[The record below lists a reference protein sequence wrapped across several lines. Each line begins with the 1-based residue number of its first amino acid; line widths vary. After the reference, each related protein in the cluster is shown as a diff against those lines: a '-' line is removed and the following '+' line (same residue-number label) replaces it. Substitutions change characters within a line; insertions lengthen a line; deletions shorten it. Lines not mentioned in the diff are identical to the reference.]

1 MEGAMERGTS
11 DERCYN
17 YAPTDCSRSMA
28 TVYTEFLKTEG
39 KVSAQAFLHVP
50 RQAAGDYH
58 DGPVD
63 YTYGQALQA
72 ANALSEQY
80 ARAGYGHGVR
90 VAVMLDNRAEFFL
103 HFLALNRLGV
113 SVVPVNSGF
122 LPREIAYVINHSD
135 ACLVLCLPCY
145 RDKVEDALAEQEGD
159 MPVVDTE
166 AMDGLPPC
174 RGVTAP
180 GTPDRNTE
188 VAVLYTSGTT
198 GTPKGCMLNNE
209 YFTCMGEW
217 YANIDGYCRL
227 SYGEER
233 LLTPLPLVH
242 MNALCSMMAMIMS
255 GGCIIQ
261 LDRFH
266 ASTWWATVRESGAT
280 CLHYLGVIP
289 AILLNQ
295 PDTAQDNV
303 GRQVKFGFG
312 AGVDPKHLQ
321 RFEQRFGFPLVEGW
335 AMTETGT
342 YVCITANKEPRHI
355 GTRCIGRAPDVI
367 EYRLVDE
374 QGNDVAPGEPGELLI
389 RARGDNPRKGF
400 FSGYYKNPEETARA
414 WEGGYFHTG
423 DVVRISAD
431 GSFHFVD
438 RRKNIIRR
446 SGENIAAVEVENV
459 LFQHPAV
466 ANCAVTPVYDETRG
480 EEVGACVILNES
492 AGSARDVAEALYTF
506 CTEHLVYYKAPA
518 WYLFVTELPMTVS
531 QKLQRG
537 EIKALAG
544 KLVEEGRGID
554 LRERKRRNKHVAV

>member
-1 MEGAMERGTS
+1 MT
-11 DERCYN
+11 
-17 YAPTDCSRSMA
+17 
-28 TVYTEFLKTEG
+28 TVYNEFLKTEK
-39 KVSAQAFLHVP
+39 KVSEQAFLHIP
-50 RQAAGDYH
+50 RQAAGEYH
-58 DGPVD
+58 DGSVD
-63 YTYGQALQA
+63 YTYEQALQVA
-72 ANALSEQY
+72 DELSKQY
-80 ARAGYGHGVR
+80 VDAGYGRGMR

-103 HFLALNRLGV
+103 HFLALNKLGV

-145 RDKVEDALAEQEGD
+145 QEKVRTALAGRD
-159 MPVVDTE
+159 ADIPITDTE
-166 AMDGLPPC
+166 SMTRLPPC
-174 RGVTAP
+174 SETAEP
-180 GTPDRNTE
+180 GAPDKDSE

-217 YANIDGYCRL
+217 YAGINGYCRL
-227 SYGEER
+227 TYGEER
-233 LLTPLPLVH
+233 MLTPLPLVH

-266 ASTWWATVRESGAT
+266 ASTWWETVRESGAT

-295 PDTAQDNV
+295 PETEHDDV

-321 RFEQRFGFPLVEGW
+321 RFEERFGFPLVEGW

-355 GTRCIGRAPDVI
+355 GTRCIGRAPEVV

-374 QGNDVAPGEPGELLI
+374 EGNDVGAGEPGELLV
-389 RARGDNPRKGF
+389 RAAGDNPRKGF
-400 FSGYYKNPEETARA
+400 FSGYYKNAEETAKV
-414 WEGGYFHTG
+414 WEGDYFHTG
-423 DVVRISAD
+423 DVVRISED

-466 ANCAVTPVYDETRG
+466 ANCAVTPIYDETRG
-480 EEVGACVILNES
+480 EEVGVCIILNETAVPEQAS
-492 AGSARDVAEALYTF
+492 MEATAGILYDF
-506 CTEHLVYYKAPA
+506 CNERLIYYKVPA
-518 WYLFVTELPMTVS
+518 YFLFVTELPMTAS

-537 EIKALAG
+537 EIKTLAG
-544 KLVEEGRGID
+544 RLVEEGHCID
-554 LRERKRRNKHVAV
+554 LRERKRKRKDAALQ

>member
-1 MEGAMERGTS
+1 MS
-11 DERCYN
+11 
-17 YAPTDCSRSMA
+17 
-28 TVYTEFLKTEG
+28 TVYKEFLKT
-39 KVSAQAFLHVP
+39 SQRIPSQAFLHIP
-50 RQAAGDYH
+50 RQAASEYHQGAIDYA
-58 DGPVD
+58 
-63 YTYGQALQA
+63 YAQALKA
-72 ANALSEQY
+72 VNTLSELY
-80 ARAGYGHGVR
+80 AAAGYSHGQR

-103 HFLALNRLGV
+103 HFLALNKLGV

-135 ACLVLCLPCY
+135 ACLVMCLPGY
-145 RDKVEDALAEQEGD
+145 REKVQASLSGQ
-159 MPVVDTE
+159 DTGIPI
-166 AMDGLPPC
+166 ADTGSMSQLPPC
-174 RGVTAP
+174 EPETAT
-180 GTPDRNTE
+180 GTPDRETE

-209 YFTCMGEW
+209 YFTCMGQW
-217 YANIDGYCRL
+217 YADIDGYCRL
-227 SYGEER
+227 TYGQER
-233 LLTPLPLVH
+233 MLTPLPLVH

-266 ASTWWATVRESGAT
+266 ASSWWETVRESGAT

-295 PDTAQDNV
+295 PETAGDNL
-303 GRQVKFGFG
+303 GGQVKFGFG

-321 RFEQRFGFPLVEGW
+321 RFERRFGFPLVEGW

-342 YVCITANKEPRHI
+342 YVCITANREPRHI
-355 GTRCIGRAPDVI
+355 GTRCIGRAPDAI

-374 QGNDVAPGEPGELLI
+374 EGNDVGAGEPGELLI

-400 FSGYYKNPEETARA
+400 FSGYYKNPEETAKV

-423 DVVRISAD
+423 DVVRISED

-446 SGENIAAVEVENV
+446 SGENIAAVEIENV

-466 ANCAVTPVYDETRG
+466 ANCAVTPIYDETRG
-480 EEVGACVILNES
+480 EEVGACIILSEAAGQEPAS
-492 AGSARDVAEALYTF
+492 AEDTAGALYDF
-506 CTEHLVYYKAPA
+506 CNERLIYYKVPA
-518 WYLFVTELPMTVS
+518 YYLFLSELPMTAS

-537 EIKALAG
+537 EIKTLAG
-544 KLVEEGRGID
+544 RLVEEGRCID
-554 LRERKRRNKHVAV
+554 LRERKRKRKNAALQ

>member
-1 MEGAMERGTS
+1 MT
-11 DERCYN
+11 
-17 YAPTDCSRSMA
+17 
-28 TVYTEFLKTEG
+28 TVYNEFLKTEAE
-39 KVSAQAFLHVP
+39 VPSRAFLHIP
-50 RQAAGDYH
+50 RQAAGGYH

-63 YTYGQALQA
+63 YTYEQALRA
-72 ANALSEQY
+72 ADALSGQY
-80 ARAGYGHGVR
+80 AGAGYGRGMR

-103 HFLALNRLGV
+103 HLLALNKLGV

-122 LPREIAYVINHSD
+122 LPREIAYVVNHSD
-135 ACLVLCLPCY
+135 ACLVLCLPCH
-145 RDKVEDALAEQEGD
+145 REKVRAALAGEGAD
-159 MPVVDTE
+159 IPITDTGS
-166 AMDGLPPC
+166 MTRLPPC
-174 RGVTAP
+174 GGAAQPGAP
-180 GTPDRNTE
+180 DKDTE

-198 GTPKGCMLNNE
+198 GTPKGCMLGNE

-217 YANIDGYCRL
+217 YAGIGGYCRL
-227 SYGEER
+227 TYGEER
-233 LLTPLPLVH
+233 MLTPLPLVH

-266 ASTWWATVRESGAT
+266 ASTWWETVRESGAT

-295 PDTAQDNV
+295 PETEHDNV
-303 GRQVKFGFG
+303 GRQVRFGFG

-321 RFEQRFGFPLVEGW
+321 RFEERFGFPLVEGW

-342 YVCITANKEPRHI
+342 YVCITANEEPRHI
-355 GTRCIGRAPDVI
+355 GTRCIGRAPDTV

-374 QGNDVAPGEPGELLI
+374 QGNDVARGEPGELLI

-400 FSGYYKNPEETARA
+400 FSGYYKNPEETARV

-423 DVVRISAD
+423 DVVRVSED

-480 EEVGACVILNES
+480 EEVAACIILNETLKTRF
-492 AGSARDVAEALYTF
+492 AGDRDTAETLFGF
-506 CTEHLVYYKAPA
+506 CAEHLVYYKVPA
-518 WYLFVTELPMTVS
+518 WYLFVTELPMTAS

-544 KLVEEGRGID
+544 SLVEEGRCVD
-554 LRERKRRNKHVAV
+554 LRTRKRRKKNAAV

>member
-1 MEGAMERGTS
+1 MT
-11 DERCYN
+11 
-17 YAPTDCSRSMA
+17 
-28 TVYTEFLKTEG
+28 TVYNEFLKTG
-39 KVSAQAFLHVP
+39 SRLSSQAFLHIP
-50 RQAAGDYH
+50 RQAAGEYH
-58 DGPVD
+58 HGPVD
-63 YTYGQALQA
+63 YTYEQALRA
-72 ANALSEQY
+72 ADALSEQY
-80 ARAGYGHGVR
+80 AGAGYGRGMR

-103 HFLALNRLGV
+103 HLLALNKLGV

-135 ACLVLCLPCY
+135 ACLVLCLPCH
-145 RDKVEDALAEQEGD
+145 REKVRTALAGQD
-159 MPVVDTE
+159 ADIPVMDT
-166 AMDGLPPC
+166 ASMSHLPPC
-174 RGVTAP
+174 NETAEP
-180 GTPDRNTE
+180 GAPDKDTE

-198 GTPKGCMLNNE
+198 GTPKGCMLSNE

-227 SYGEER
+227 AYGEER
-233 LLTPLPLVH
+233 MLTPLPLVH

-266 ASTWWATVRESGAT
+266 ASTWWETVRESGAT

-295 PDTAQDNV
+295 PESEHDDM

-321 RFEQRFGFPLVEGW
+321 RFEERFGFPLVEGW

-355 GTRCIGRAPDVI
+355 GTRCIGRAPDVV

-374 QGNDVAPGEPGELLI
+374 QGNDVARGEPGELLI
-389 RARGDNPRKGF
+389 RAGGDNPRKGF
-400 FSGYYKNPEETARA
+400 FSGYYKNPEETARV

-423 DVVRISAD
+423 DVVRISED

-480 EEVGACVILNES
+480 EEVGACIILNETLKS
-492 AGSARDVAEALYTF
+492 RFADEQDTAETLFAF
-506 CTEHLVYYKAPA
+506 CEEHLIYYKVPA
-518 WYLFVTELPMTVS
+518 WYMFVTGLPMTAS

-537 EIKALAG
+537 EIKTLAG
-544 KLVEEGRGID
+544 RLVEEGRCID
-554 LRERKRRNKHVAV
+554 LRARKRRKKNAAV

>member
-1 MEGAMERGTS
+1 MT
-11 DERCYN
+11 
-17 YAPTDCSRSMA
+17 
-28 TVYTEFLKTEG
+28 TVYNEFLKTGG
-39 KVSAQAFLHVP
+39 KVSTQAFLHIP
-50 RQAAGDYH
+50 HQAARDYF

-63 YTYGQALQA
+63 YTYKQALQA
-72 ANALSEQY
+72 VNDLSEQY
-80 ARAGYGHGVR
+80 ARAGYGNGMR
-90 VAVMLDNRAEFFL
+90 VAVMLDNRDEFFL
-103 HFLALNRLGV
+103 HFLALNKLGA

-145 RDKVEDALAEQEGD
+145 REKVQTALAARD
-159 MPVVDTE
+159 TALPIADTE
-166 AMDGLPPC
+166 AMSQLPSCASEPA
-174 RGVTAP
+174 T
-180 GTPDRNTE
+180 GTPGRETE

-209 YFTCMGEW
+209 YFTCMGQW
-217 YANIDGYCRL
+217 YADIDGYCQL
-227 SYGEER
+227 TYGEER
-233 LLTPLPLVH
+233 MLTPLPLVH

-261 LDRFH
+261 LDRFR
-266 ASTWWATVRESGAT
+266 ASSWWETVRESGAT

-295 PDTAQDNV
+295 PEKADDNI
-303 GRQVKFGFG
+303 GQQVKFGFG

-321 RFEQRFGFPLVEGW
+321 RFEERFGFPLVEGW

-355 GTRCIGRAPDVI
+355 GTRCIGKAPEVV

-374 QGNDVAPGEPGELLI
+374 EGNDVGAGEPGELLI

-400 FSGYYKNPEETARA
+400 FSGYYKNPEETAKV

-423 DVVRISAD
+423 DVVRISED

-466 ANCAVTPVYDETRG
+466 ANCAVTPIYDETRG
-480 EEVGACVILNES
+480 EEVGACIILNETARQEQA
-492 AGSARDVAEALYTF
+492 AGEDTAGTLYDF
-506 CTEHLVYYKAPA
+506 CNERLIYFKVPA
-518 WYLFVTELPMTVS
+518 WYMFVSELPMTAS

-544 KLVEEGRGID
+544 RLVEEGRCID
-554 LRERKRRNKHVAV
+554 LRERKRKRKDAALQ

>member
-1 MEGAMERGTS
+1 MT
-11 DERCYN
+11 
-17 YAPTDCSRSMA
+17 
-28 TVYTEFLKTEG
+28 TVYNEFLKTEK
-39 KVSAQAFLHVP
+39 KVSEQAFLHIP
-50 RQAAGDYH
+50 RQAVREYH
-58 DGPVD
+58 DGSVD
-63 YTYGQALQA
+63 YTYEQALQA
-72 ANALSEQY
+72 ADDLSEQY
-80 ARAGYGHGVR
+80 ASAGYGRDMR

-103 HFLALNRLGV
+103 HFLALNRLGA

-122 LPREIAYVINHSD
+122 LPREIAYIINHSD

-145 RDKVEDALAEQEGD
+145 REKVQTALDGGD
-159 MPVVDTE
+159 TVIPITDTE
-166 AMDGLPPC
+166 SMTRLPPC
-174 RGVTAP
+174 SETAEP
-180 GTPDRNTE
+180 GAPDKDTE

-217 YANIDGYCRL
+217 YAGIDGYCRL
-227 SYGEER
+227 TYGEER
-233 LLTPLPLVH
+233 MLTPLPLVH

-266 ASTWWATVRESGAT
+266 ASTWWETVRESGAT

-289 AILLNQ
+289 AILLNR
-295 PDTAQDNV
+295 PETERDNV

-355 GTRCIGRAPDVI
+355 GTRCIGRAPEVV
-367 EYRLVDE
+367 ECRLVDE
-374 QGNDVAPGEPGELLI
+374 QGNDVGAGEPGELLI
-389 RARGDNPRKGF
+389 RAAGDNPRKGF
-400 FSGYYKNPEETARA
+400 FSGYYKNPEETAKV

-423 DVVRISAD
+423 DVVRISED

-466 ANCAVTPVYDETRG
+466 ANCAVTPIYDETRG
-480 EEVGACVILNES
+480 EEVGVCIILNETAVPEQAS
-492 AGSARDVAEALYTF
+492 TEATAGTLYDF
-506 CTEHLVYYKAPA
+506 CNERLIYYKVPA
-518 WYLFVTELPMTVS
+518 YFLFVTELPMTAS

-544 KLVEEGRGID
+544 RLVEEGRCID
-554 LRERKRRNKHVAV
+554 LRERKRKRKNAALQ

>member
-1 MEGAMERGTS
+1 MT
-11 DERCYN
+11 
-17 YAPTDCSRSMA
+17 
-28 TVYTEFLKTEG
+28 TVYAEFLKTVG
-39 KVSAQAFLHVP
+39 KVSAQAFLHIP
-50 RQAAGDYH
+50 RQASREYCPAAI
-58 DGPVD
+58 D
-63 YTYGQALQA
+63 YTYAQALQA
-72 ANALSEQY
+72 VNTLSEQY
-80 ARAGYGHGVR
+80 AGAGYGYGQR

-103 HFLALNRLGV
+103 HFLALNKLGA

-135 ACLVLCLPCY
+135 ACLVLCLPRY
-145 RDKVEDALAEQEGD
+145 RDKVQAALAGRATAI
-159 MPVVDTE
+159 PIADTE
-166 AMDGLPPC
+166 SMSQLPSYASEP
-174 RGVTAP
+174 VT
-180 GTPDRNTE
+180 GTANRETE

-209 YFTCMGEW
+209 YFTCMGQW
-217 YANIDGYCRL
+217 YADIDGYCRL
-227 SYGEER
+227 TYGEER
-233 LLTPLPLVH
+233 MLTPLPLVH

-266 ASTWWATVRESGAT
+266 ASTWWETVREANAT

-295 PDTAQDNV
+295 PETAGDNL
-303 GRQVKFGFG
+303 GQQVKFGFG

-355 GTRCIGRAPDVI
+355 GTRCIGKAPDVI

-374 QGNDVAPGEPGELLI
+374 EGNDVGAGEPGELLI
-389 RARGDNPRKGF
+389 RARGDNPHKGF
-400 FSGYYKNPEETARA
+400 FSGYYKNPEETAKV

-423 DVVRISAD
+423 DVVRISED

-466 ANCAVTPVYDETRG
+466 ANCAVTPIYDETRG
-480 EEVGACVILNES
+480 EEVGVCIILNETAVPEQAS
-492 AGSARDVAEALYTF
+492 METTAGILYDF
-506 CTEHLVYYKAPA
+506 CNERLIYYKVPA
-518 WYLFVTELPMTVS
+518 YFLFVTELPMTAS

-544 KLVEEGRGID
+544 RLVEEGHCID
-554 LRERKRRNKHVAV
+554 LRERKRKRKDAALQ

>member
-1 MEGAMERGTS
+1 MT
-11 DERCYN
+11 
-17 YAPTDCSRSMA
+17 
-28 TVYTEFLKTEG
+28 TVFDEFLKTER
-39 KVSAQAFLHVP
+39 KVSTQAFLHIP
-50 RQAAGDYH
+50 RQATREYYQG
-58 DGPVD
+58 VID
-63 YTYGQALQA
+63 YTYARALQA
-72 ANALSEQY
+72 VNTLSEQY
-80 ARAGYGHGVR
+80 AGAGYGYGQR

-103 HFLALNRLGV
+103 HFLALNKLGA

-135 ACLVLCLPCY
+135 ACLVLCLPRY
-145 RDKVEDALAEQEGD
+145 REKVQTALAGRD
-159 MPVVDTE
+159 TAIPIADTE
-166 AMDGLPPC
+166 SMSQLPSC
-174 RGVTAP
+174 ASAP
-180 GTPDRNTE
+180 ATGTPDRETE

-209 YFTCMGEW
+209 YFTCMGQW
-217 YANIDGYCRL
+217 YADIDGYCRL
-227 SYGEER
+227 TYGEER
-233 LLTPLPLVH
+233 MLTPLPLVH

-266 ASTWWATVRESGAT
+266 ASTWWETVREANAT

-295 PDTAQDNV
+295 PETAGDNL
-303 GRQVKFGFG
+303 GQQVKFGFG

-355 GTRCIGRAPDVI
+355 GTRCIGKAPDVI

-374 QGNDVAPGEPGELLI
+374 EGHDVGAGAPGELLI

-400 FSGYYKNPEETARA
+400 FSGYYKNPEETAKV

-423 DVVRISAD
+423 DVVRISED

-466 ANCAVTPVYDETRG
+466 ANCAVTPIYDETRG
-480 EEVGACVILNES
+480 EEVGVCIILNETAVPEQAS
-492 AGSARDVAEALYTF
+492 METTAGILYDF
-506 CTEHLVYYKAPA
+506 CNERLIYYKVPA
-518 WYLFVTELPMTVS
+518 YFLFVTELPMTAS

-537 EIKALAG
+537 EIKVLAG
-544 KLVEEGRGID
+544 KLVEEGRCID
-554 LRERKRRNKHVAV
+554 LRARKRKRKDAALQ

>member
-1 MEGAMERGTS
+1 MT
-11 DERCYN
+11 
-17 YAPTDCSRSMA
+17 
-28 TVYTEFLKTEG
+28 TVYAEFLKTGEQ
-39 KVSAQAFLHVP
+39 VSSQAFLHIP
-50 RQAAGDYH
+50 RQATREYDR
-58 DGPVD
+58 GPID
-63 YTYGQALQA
+63 HTYAQALQA
-72 ANALSEQY
+72 ADILSEQY
-80 ARAGYGHGVR
+80 ARAGYGYGQR

-103 HFLALNRLGV
+103 HFLALNKLGA

-122 LPREIAYVINHSD
+122 LPQEIAYVINHSD
-135 ACLVLCLPCY
+135 ACLVLCLPRY
-145 RDKVEDALAEQEGD
+145 QGKVQTALAGRD
-159 MPVVDTE
+159 TAIPIADTE
-166 AMDGLPPC
+166 SMSQLPSCAAEP
-174 RGVTAP
+174 AA
-180 GTPDRNTE
+180 GTPDRETE

-209 YFTCMGEW
+209 YFTCMGQW
-217 YANIDGYCRL
+217 YADIDGYCRL
-227 SYGEER
+227 AYGKER
-233 LLTPLPLVH
+233 MLTPLPLVH

-266 ASTWWATVRESGAT
+266 ASTWWETVREANAT

-295 PDTAQDNV
+295 PETADDNL

-321 RFEQRFGFPLVEGW
+321 RFEERFGFPLVEGW

-374 QGNDVAPGEPGELLI
+374 EGNDVGAGEPGELLI
-389 RARGDNPRKGF
+389 RAGGDNPRKGF
-400 FSGYYKNPEETARA
+400 FSGYYKNPEETAKV

-423 DVVRISAD
+423 DVVRISED

-466 ANCAVTPVYDETRG
+466 ANCAVTPIYDETRG
-480 EEVGACVILNES
+480 EEVGVCIILDET
-492 AGSARDVAEALYTF
+492 AVPEQTPGEAVARSLYDF
-506 CTEHLVYYKAPA
+506 CDERLIYFKVPA
-518 WYLFVTELPMTVS
+518 WYMFVTELPMTAS

-537 EIKALAG
+537 EIKTLAG
-544 KLVEEGRGID
+544 RLVQEGHCFD
-554 LRERKRRNKHVAV
+554 LRERKRKRKNAALQ

>member
-1 MEGAMERGTS
+1 MS
-11 DERCYN
+11 
-17 YAPTDCSRSMA
+17 
-28 TVYTEFLKTEG
+28 TVYDEFLKT
-39 KVSAQAFLHVP
+39 KARVSARPFLHVP
-50 RQAAGDYH
+50 RQATAGYH
-58 DGPVD
+58 DGSVD
-63 YTYGQALQA
+63 YTYQQALQA
-72 ANALSEQY
+72 VNDLIEQY
-80 ARAGYGHGVR
+80 AGAGYGRGVR

-113 SVVPVNSGF
+113 GVVPVNSGF
-122 LPREIAYVINHSD
+122 LAREIAYVINHSD
-135 ACLVLCLPCY
+135 ACLVLCLPRY
-145 RDKVEDALAEQEGD
+145 RDQVEAALAGMD
-159 MPVVDTE
+159 AGVPIVDTE
-166 AMDGLPPC
+166 AMERLPAG
-174 RGVTAP
+174 RGASAA

-188 VAVLYTSGTT
+188 AALLYTSGTT

-227 SYGEER
+227 SYGQER

-266 ASTWWATVRESGAT
+266 ASTWWETVRESAAT

-289 AILLNQ
+289 ALLLNQ
-295 PDTAQDNV
+295 PETAQDNV
-303 GRQVKFGFG
+303 GQQVRFGFG

-321 RFEQRFGFPLVEGW
+321 RFERRFGFPLVEGW

-355 GTRCIGRAPDVI
+355 GTRCIGRAPEVV

-389 RARGDNPRKGF
+389 RAKGDNPRKGF
-400 FSGYYKNPEETARA
+400 FSGYYKDPEETAKV

-423 DVVRISAD
+423 DVVRVGAD

-480 EEVGACVILNES
+480 EEVGVCAILNQES
-492 AGSARDVAEALYTF
+492 IGEYGAEQDLAETLFAFCAR
-506 CTEHLVYYKAPA
+506 HLVYYKVPA
-518 WYLFVTELPMTVS
+518 WYLFVTELPMTAS
-531 QKLQRG
+531 QKLQRS
-537 EIKALAG
+537 EIKALANG
-544 KLVEEGRGID
+544 LVEEGRGID
-554 LRERKRRNKHVAV
+554 LRQRKRRNKHVAV

>member
-1 MEGAMERGTS
+1 MT
-11 DERCYN
+11 
-17 YAPTDCSRSMA
+17 
-28 TVYTEFLKTEG
+28 TVYNEFLKAEG
-39 KVSAQAFLHVP
+39 KVSAQAFLHIP
-50 RQAAGDYH
+50 RQAAGEYH

-63 YTYGQALQA
+63 YTYEQALQA
-72 ANALSEQY
+72 ADELSEQY
-80 ARAGYGHGVR
+80 AGAGYGRGMR

-103 HFLALNRLGV
+103 HFLALNRLGA

-145 RDKVEDALAEQEGD
+145 REKVQAALNGGDAAI
-159 MPVVDTE
+159 PITDT
-166 AMDGLPPC
+166 ASMTRLPPC
-174 RGVTAP
+174 SETAEP
-180 GTPDRNTE
+180 GAPDKDTE

-217 YANIDGYCRL
+217 YAGIDGYCRL
-227 SYGEER
+227 TYGEER
-233 LLTPLPLVH
+233 MLTPLPLVH

-266 ASTWWATVRESGAT
+266 ASTWWETVRESGAT

-295 PDTAQDNV
+295 PETEHDDG

-321 RFEQRFGFPLVEGW
+321 RFEERFGFPLVEGW

-355 GTRCIGRAPDVI
+355 GTRCIGRAPEVV

-374 QGNDVAPGEPGELLI
+374 EGNDVGAGEPGELLI
-389 RARGDNPRKGF
+389 RAAGENPRKGF
-400 FSGYYKNPEETARA
+400 FSGYYKNPEETAKV

-423 DVVRISAD
+423 DVVRISED

-466 ANCAVTPVYDETRG
+466 ANCAVTPIYDETRG
-480 EEVGACVILNES
+480 EEVGVCIILNETARQEQAVGEDT
-492 AGSARDVAEALYTF
+492 AGTLYDF
-506 CTEHLVYYKAPA
+506 CNERLVYYKVPA
-518 WYLFVTELPMTVS
+518 YYLFLTELPMTAS

-537 EIKALAG
+537 EIKTLAG
-544 KLVEEGRGID
+544 RLVEEGHCID
-554 LRERKRRNKHVAV
+554 LRERKRKRKNAALQ

>member
-1 MEGAMERGTS
+1 MT
-11 DERCYN
+11 
-17 YAPTDCSRSMA
+17 
-28 TVYTEFLKTEG
+28 TVYEEFLKTRAE
-39 KVSAQAFLHVP
+39 VPSQAFLHIP
-50 RQAAGDYH
+50 RQAAGEYH
-58 DGPVD
+58 DGAVD
-63 YTYGQALQA
+63 YTFDQTLQTA
-72 ANALSEQY
+72 DELSEHY
-80 ARAGYGHGVR
+80 AAAGYGHGMR

-103 HFLALNRLGV
+103 HFLALNRIGA

-135 ACLVLCLPCY
+135 ACLVLVLPCY
-145 RDKVEDALAEQEGD
+145 RDKVQAALAGGD
-159 MPVVDTE
+159 KTIPITDTE
-166 AMDGLPPC
+166 SITRLPRC
-174 RGVTAP
+174 NETAAA
-180 GTPDRNTE
+180 GAPDKDTE
-188 VAVLYTSGTT
+188 VALLYTSGTT
-198 GTPKGCMLNNE
+198 GTPKGCMLSNE

-227 SYGEER
+227 TYGQER

-255 GGCIIQ
+255 GGCVIQ

-266 ASTWWATVRESGAT
+266 ASTWWETVRESGAT

-295 PDTAQDNV
+295 PETEDDNI

-321 RFEQRFGFPLVEGW
+321 RFEERFGFPLVEGW

-355 GTRCIGRAPDVI
+355 GTRCIGKAPDAVD
-367 EYRLVDE
+367 YRLVDE
-374 QGNDVAPGEPGELLI
+374 QGNDVAAGEPGELLI
-389 RARGDNPRKGF
+389 RASGDNPRKGF
-400 FSGYYKNPEETARA
+400 FSGYYKNPEETARV

-423 DVVRISAD
+423 DVVRVSED

-466 ANCAVTPVYDETRG
+466 ANCAVTPVYDELRG
-480 EEVGACVILNES
+480 EEVGVCLILSETHRGNI
-492 AGSARDVAEALYTF
+492 AAEQELAETLFAF
-506 CTEHLVYYKAPA
+506 CAQRLVYYKAPA
-518 WYLFVTELPMTVS
+518 WYLFMTELPMTAS

-537 EIKALAG
+537 EIKALAN
-544 KLVEEGRGID
+544 KWVEEGRCID
-554 LRERKRRNKHVAV
+554 LRARKRKKRNVSV

>member
-1 MEGAMERGTS
+1 MT
-11 DERCYN
+11 
-17 YAPTDCSRSMA
+17 
-28 TVYTEFLKTEG
+28 TVYNEFQKTG
-39 KVSAQAFLHVP
+39 SRVSSQAFLHIP
-50 RQAAGDYH
+50 RQAAGEYH
-58 DGPVD
+58 DEPVD
-63 YTYGQALQA
+63 YTYEQALRA
-72 ANALSEQY
+72 ADALSEQY
-80 ARAGYGHGVR
+80 AGAGYGRGMR

-103 HFLALNRLGV
+103 HLLALNKLGV

-135 ACLVLCLPCY
+135 ACLVLCLPCH
-145 RDKVEDALAEQEGD
+145 RDKVRTALAGQD
-159 MPVVDTE
+159 ADIPVTDTE
-166 AMDGLPPC
+166 SMTRLPPC
-174 RGVTAP
+174 GGTAQP
-180 GTPDRNTE
+180 GAPDKDTE

-198 GTPKGCMLNNE
+198 GTPKGCMLSNE

-217 YANIDGYCRL
+217 YAGIDGYCRL
-227 SYGEER
+227 AYGEER
-233 LLTPLPLVH
+233 MLTPLPLVH

-266 ASTWWATVRESGAT
+266 ASTWWETVRESGAT

-295 PDTAQDNV
+295 PETEHDNV

-321 RFEQRFGFPLVEGW
+321 RFEERFGFPLVEGW

-355 GTRCIGRAPDVI
+355 GTRCIGKAPESV

-374 QGNDVAPGEPGELLI
+374 QGNDVARGEPGELLI

-400 FSGYYKNPEETARA
+400 FSGYYKNPEETARV

-423 DVVRISAD
+423 DVVRVSED

-480 EEVGACVILNES
+480 EEVGACIILTES
-492 AGSARDVAEALYTF
+492 LKARFADDRDTAETLFGF
-506 CTEHLVYYKAPA
+506 CAEHLVYYKVPA
-518 WYLFVTELPMTVS
+518 WYLFVTEMPMTAS

-537 EIKALAG
+537 EIKALANR
-544 KLVEEGRGID
+544 LVEEGRCID
-554 LRERKRRNKHVAV
+554 LRTRKRRKKNVAV

>member
-1 MEGAMERGTS
+1 MT
-11 DERCYN
+11 
-17 YAPTDCSRSMA
+17 
-28 TVYTEFLKTEG
+28 TVYNEFLKTG
-39 KVSAQAFLHVP
+39 SKLSSQAFLHIP
-50 RQAAGDYH
+50 RQAAGEYH
-58 DGPVD
+58 DEPVD
-63 YTYGQALQA
+63 YTYEQALRA
-72 ANALSEQY
+72 ADVLSEQY
-80 ARAGYGHGVR
+80 AGAGYGRGMR

-103 HFLALNRLGV
+103 HLLALNKLGV

-135 ACLVLCLPCY
+135 ACLVLCLPCH
-145 RDKVEDALAEQEGD
+145 RDKVRTALAGQD
-159 MPVVDTE
+159 ADIPVTDTE
-166 AMDGLPPC
+166 SMTRLPPC
-174 RGVTAP
+174 DGTAQP
-180 GTPDRNTE
+180 GAPDKDTE

-198 GTPKGCMLNNE
+198 GTPKGCMLSNE

-217 YANIDGYCRL
+217 YAGIDGYCRL
-227 SYGEER
+227 AYGEER
-233 LLTPLPLVH
+233 MLTPLPLVH

-266 ASTWWATVRESGAT
+266 ASTWWETVRESGAT

-295 PDTAQDNV
+295 PETEHDNV

-321 RFEQRFGFPLVEGW
+321 RFEERFGFPLVEGW

-355 GTRCIGRAPDVI
+355 GTRCIGKAPESV

-374 QGNDVAPGEPGELLI
+374 QGNDVARGEPGELLI

-400 FSGYYKNPEETARA
+400 FSGYYKNPEETARV

-423 DVVRISAD
+423 DVVRVSED

-480 EEVGACVILNES
+480 EEVGACIILTES
-492 AGSARDVAEALYTF
+492 LKARFADDRDTAETLFGF
-506 CTEHLVYYKAPA
+506 CAEHLVYYKVPA
-518 WYLFVTELPMTVS
+518 WYLFVTEMPMTAS

-537 EIKALAG
+537 EIKALANR
-544 KLVEEGRGID
+544 LVEEGRCID
-554 LRERKRRNKHVAV
+554 LRTRKRRKKNVAV

>member
-1 MEGAMERGTS
+1 MT
-11 DERCYN
+11 
-17 YAPTDCSRSMA
+17 
-28 TVYTEFLKTEG
+28 TVYREFLKTESN
-39 KVSAQAFLHVP
+39 VSAQAFLHIP
-50 RQAAGDYH
+50 RQAARGYR

-63 YTYGQALQA
+63 YTYAQALQA
-72 ANALSEQY
+72 ADELSERY
-80 ARAGYGHGVR
+80 AAAGYGRGVR

-103 HFLALNRLGV
+103 HFLALNKLGV

-122 LPREIAYVINHSD
+122 LAREMAYVINHSD

-145 RDKVEDALAEQEGD
+145 RDKVSEALGGQDAGV
-159 MPVVDTE
+159 PIVDTE
-166 AMDGLPPC
+166 AMSALPAC
-174 RGVTAP
+174 GNTAEP
-180 GTPDRNTE
+180 GAPDKDTE

-209 YFTCMGEW
+209 YFTCMGQW
-217 YANIDGYCRL
+217 YADIDGYCRL
-227 SYGEER
+227 SYGQER
-233 LLTPLPLVH
+233 MLTPLPLVH

-266 ASTWWATVRESGAT
+266 ASTWWETVRESAAT

-295 PDTAQDNV
+295 PETAQDNI
-303 GRQVKFGFG
+303 GSQVKFGFG

-321 RFEQRFGFPLVEGW
+321 RFEERFGFPLVEGW

-355 GTRCIGRAPDVI
+355 GTRCIGKAPEVV

-374 QGNDVAPGEPGELLI
+374 QGNDVAAGAPGELLV
-389 RARGDNPRKGF
+389 RAKGDNPRKGF
-400 FSGYYKNPEETARA
+400 FSGYYKNPEETAKV

-423 DVVRISAD
+423 DVVRISED

-480 EEVGACVILNES
+480 EEVGVCLILNDELNKTDS
-492 AGSARDVAEALYTF
+492 AEQDLAETLFTF
-506 CTEHLVYYKAPA
+506 CAERLVYYKVPA
-518 WYLFVTELPMTVS
+518 WYLFMTDLPMTAS

-537 EIKALAG
+537 EIKALAN
-544 KLVEEGRGID
+544 KLVEEGGCID
-554 LRERKRRNKHVAV
+554 LRQRKRRKKHVAL

>member
-1 MEGAMERGTS
+1 MS
-11 DERCYN
+11 
-17 YAPTDCSRSMA
+17 
-28 TVYTEFLKTEG
+28 TVYNEFLKTESR
-39 KVSAQAFLHVP
+39 VSSQAFLHIP
-50 RQAAGDYH
+50 GQAARDYH
-58 DGPVD
+58 AGSID
-63 YTYGQALQA
+63 YTYSEALQS
-72 ANALSEQY
+72 ANAMSEQY
-80 ARAGYGHGVR
+80 AGAGYGHGMR
-90 VAVMLDNRAEFFL
+90 VALMLDNRAEFFL
-103 HFLALNRLGV
+103 HFLALNKLGV

-122 LPREIAYVINHSD
+122 LPREIAYVIDHSD
-135 ACLVLCLPCY
+135 ACLVLCLTCHKE
-145 RDKVEDALAEQEGD
+145 KVQEAMAAQDGSIAIT
-159 MPVVDTE
+159 DTE
-166 AMDGLPPC
+166 AMSRLPAC
-174 RGVTAP
+174 NETAKP
-180 GTPDRNTE
+180 GAPDRETE

-198 GTPKGCMLNNE
+198 GKPKGCMLNNE
-209 YFTCMGEW
+209 YFTSMGQW
-217 YANIDGYCRL
+217 YADIDGYCRL
-227 SYGEER
+227 TYGKER
-233 LLTPLPLVH
+233 MLTPLPLVH

-266 ASTWWATVRESGAT
+266 ASNWWETVRESAAT

-295 PDTAQDNV
+295 PETGHDNL
-303 GRQVKFGFG
+303 GHQVKFGFG

-321 RFEQRFGFPLVEGW
+321 RFEDRFGFPLVEGW

-355 GTRCIGRAPDVI
+355 GTRCIGKATEVI

-374 QGNDVAPGEPGELLI
+374 QGNDVEPGEPGELLI
-389 RARGDNPRKGF
+389 RAKGDNPRKGF

-414 WEGGYFHTG
+414 WDGGYFHTG
-423 DVVRISAD
+423 DVMRVSED

-480 EEVGACVILNES
+480 EEVGVCVILNETLQQRF
-492 AGSARDVAEALYTF
+492 GSELETAETLFAF
-506 CTEHLVYYKAPA
+506 CSEHLIYYKVPA
-518 WYLFVTELPMTVS
+518 WYLFMTGLPMTAS

-537 EIKALAG
+537 EIKTLANR
-544 KLVEEGRGID
+544 LVEEGRCID
-554 LRERKRRNKHVAV
+554 LRDRKRRKKNVVI

>member
-1 MEGAMERGTS
+1 MT
-11 DERCYN
+11 
-17 YAPTDCSRSMA
+17 
-28 TVYTEFLKTEG
+28 TVYAEFLKTGEQ
-39 KVSAQAFLHVP
+39 VSSRAFLHIP
-50 RQAAGDYH
+50 RQATREYDR
-58 DGPVD
+58 GPID
-63 YTYGQALQA
+63 YTYAQALQA
-72 ANALSEQY
+72 ADILSEQY
-80 ARAGYGHGVR
+80 ARAGYGYGQR

-103 HFLALNRLGV
+103 HFLALNKLGA

-122 LPREIAYVINHSD
+122 LPQEIAYVINHSD
-135 ACLVLCLPCY
+135 ACLVLCLPRY
-145 RDKVEDALAEQEGD
+145 QGKVQTALAGRD
-159 MPVVDTE
+159 TAIPIADTE
-166 AMDGLPPC
+166 SMSQLPSCAAGP
-174 RGVTAP
+174 AA
-180 GTPDRNTE
+180 GTPDRETE

-209 YFTCMGEW
+209 YFTCMGQW
-217 YANIDGYCRL
+217 YADIDGYCRL
-227 SYGEER
+227 AYGKER
-233 LLTPLPLVH
+233 MLTPLPLVH

-266 ASTWWATVRESGAT
+266 ASTWWETVREANAT

-289 AILLNQ
+289 AILLNR
-295 PDTAQDNV
+295 PETADDNL

-321 RFEQRFGFPLVEGW
+321 RFEERFGFPLVEGW

-342 YVCITANKEPRHI
+342 YVCITANTEPRHI

-374 QGNDVAPGEPGELLI
+374 EGNDVGAGEPGELLI
-389 RARGDNPRKGF
+389 RAKGDNPRKGF
-400 FSGYYKNPEETARA
+400 FSGYYKNPEETAKV

-423 DVVRISAD
+423 DVVRISED

-466 ANCAVTPVYDETRG
+466 ANCAVTPIYDETRG
-480 EEVGACVILNES
+480 EEVGVCIILDET
-492 AGSARDVAEALYTF
+492 AVPEQTPGEAVARSLYDF
-506 CTEHLVYYKAPA
+506 CHERLIYFKVPA
-518 WYLFVTELPMTVS
+518 WYMFVTELPMTAS

-537 EIKALAG
+537 EIKTLAG
-544 KLVEEGRGID
+544 RLVQEGHCFD
-554 LRERKRRNKHVAV
+554 LRARKRKRKNAALQ

>member
-1 MEGAMERGTS
+1 MS
-11 DERCYN
+11 
-17 YAPTDCSRSMA
+17 
-28 TVYTEFLKTEG
+28 TVYAEFLKTGG
-39 KVSAQAFLHVP
+39 KVSSQAFLHIP
-50 RQAAGDYH
+50 SQAAREYH
-58 DGPVD
+58 EGAID
-63 YTYGQALQA
+63 YTYNQALQA
-72 ANALSEQY
+72 VNSLSEQY
-80 ARAGYGHGVR
+80 AGAGYGHGQR
-90 VAVMLDNRAEFFL
+90 IAVMLDNRAGFFL
-103 HFLALNRLGV
+103 HFLALNKLGA

-122 LPREIAYVINHSD
+122 LPGEIAYVINHSD

-145 RDKVEDALAEQEGD
+145 REKVHAALAGQ
-159 MPVVDTE
+159 DTDIPI
-166 AMDGLPPC
+166 ADTKSMSQLPPC
-174 RGVTAP
+174 KLDTAT
-180 GTPDRNTE
+180 GTPDRETE

-209 YFTCMGEW
+209 YFTCMGQW
-217 YANIDGYCRL
+217 YADIDGYCRL
-227 SYGEER
+227 TYGKER
-233 LLTPLPLVH
+233 MLTPLPLVH

-266 ASTWWATVRESGAT
+266 ASGWWETVRESNAT

-295 PDTAQDNV
+295 PEKADDNI
-303 GRQVKFGFG
+303 GQQVKFGFG

-355 GTRCIGRAPDVI
+355 GTRCIGRAPEVI

-374 QGNDVAPGEPGELLI
+374 EGNDVGAGKPGELLI
-389 RARGDNPRKGF
+389 RAKDDNPRKGF
-400 FSGYYKNPEETARA
+400 FSGYYKNQEETAKV

-423 DVVRISAD
+423 DVVRISED
-431 GSFHFVD
+431 GSLHFVD

-466 ANCAVTPVYDETRG
+466 ANCAVTPIYDETRG
-480 EEVGACVILNES
+480 EEVGICIILNETCMVEFDS
-492 AGSARDVAEALYTF
+492 EEDIAGTLFDF
-506 CTEHLVYYKAPA
+506 CREHLIYYKIPA
-518 WYLFVTELPMTVS
+518 WYLFMDQLPMTAS

-537 EIKALAG
+537 EIKTLANR
-544 KLVEEGRGID
+544 LVEEGHCID
-554 LRERKRRNKHVAV
+554 LRERKRKRKNAALQ